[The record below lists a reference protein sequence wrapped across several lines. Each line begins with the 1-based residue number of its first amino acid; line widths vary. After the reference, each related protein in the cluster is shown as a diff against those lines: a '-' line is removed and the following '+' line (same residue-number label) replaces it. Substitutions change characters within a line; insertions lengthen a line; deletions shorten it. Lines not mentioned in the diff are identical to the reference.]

1 MKKWTGA
8 REDVGLLGMPV
19 DESFSLP
26 LSTPPSFDWTH
37 NNGNFVTSIKN
48 QYSPQRCGSCFV
60 FAPVAAF
67 ESKILISWNMPW
79 VDLDLSEQIVLS
91 CSEAGDCA
99 NGGRAGDSADFI
111 RNTGTSLETCYPY
124 TGANGNCSSACAH
137 WQGNAYRIDGWS
149 LVVNGNP
156 ADLSAIKNALYT
168 NGPVVAWMKV
178 YQDFS
183 SYGGGVYSYATG
195 NFSANHFVLIVGWDD
210 SKGAF
215 RCKNSWDTGW
225 GEEGF
230 FWISYQE
237 LYGTGTTEFG
247 KWVYALGNVIQTPIT
262 TGPDLTGEWIS
273 SSQTCK
279 PSSKGQAC
287 KISAKLQVNNIGSQ
301 AVSSYVEVYLSDGT
315 SYLKRIS
322 TGKIKAGGNKPISI
336 SYALPKNQSA
346 TGKYLIA
353 VIDPDDAVVEVNEKN
368 NVIFSEIFR

>member
-1 MKKWTGA
+1 
-8 REDVGLLGMPV
+8 
-19 DESFSLP
+19 
-26 LSTPPSFDWTH
+26 
-37 NNGNFVTSIKN
+37 
-48 QYSPQRCGSCFV
+48 
-60 FAPVAAF
+60 
-67 ESKILISWNMPW
+67 MPW

-91 CSEAGDCA
+91 CSGAGDCG
-99 NGGRAGDSADFI
+99 NGGRAGDSADFL

-124 TGANGNCSSACAH
+124 TGTNGNCSSACAH

-215 RCKNSWDTGW
+215 RCKNSWDSGW

-262 TGPDLTGEWIS
+262 TGPDLAGEWIS

-315 SYLKRIS
+315 SYLKRVS
-322 TGKIKAGGNKPISI
+322 TGKIKAGGSKPIPI
-336 SYALPKNQSA
+336 SYVLPKNQSA
-346 TGKYLIA
+346 AGKYLIA